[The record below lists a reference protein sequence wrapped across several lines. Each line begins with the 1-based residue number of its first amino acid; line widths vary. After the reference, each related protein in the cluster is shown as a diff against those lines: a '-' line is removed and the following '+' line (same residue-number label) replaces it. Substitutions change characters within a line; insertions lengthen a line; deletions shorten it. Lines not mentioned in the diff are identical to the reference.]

1 MKRNYLIYIIAVIL
15 FAAFFNAAAVSV
27 VFSSGN
33 YFTCGGMILDSGT
46 VRTADEMLQKYSYE
60 DYPQALEY
68 FRSELDNTEI
78 YRTAKEMLSGD
89 LSAYIA
95 AGRYTDSDKKTWAE
109 DITKKTVL
117 TDEQIRSKTAW
128 LKYCIYR
135 LEYTFDFDK
144 FVDNAAEQSAE
155 IMSASFIEKDSFAY
169 RNAVKA
175 GMDFHKLSGVKVSA
189 QSDMG
194 IMRLFEDKITDVIC
208 VLAAVVCA
216 VFFYLNFKSEPIA
229 LLKKSSLY
237 IAPAAVCAAIVPNYL
252 FNMAAA
258 EYFFGNGSLSRAVQS
273 SELFM
278 SYTGLLNMGA
288 LIGIRI
294 IFKTILIL
302 TVFLLVSGTLF
313 SGKKSAAAVIAV
325 IFSAQIYLYN
335 FQRGGLSK
343 INILSALYSEKIF
356 GKYENLN
363 ILGNAVSIQN
373 VFMIFIA
380 AFFILTCLFYSR
392 QADIFTVK
400 TVEAEEKRYYDEITR
415 KQEEARQ
422 IRHDMSNHLR
432 ALSVLINSGDY
443 ASAEIYINEISD
455 EINSGKI
462 PVLLS
467 RAAPDALIYSKIVQA
482 ERAGIEVLTDL
493 RTDYGD
499 RISDCDLC
507 GIFGNLLDNAIC
519 GMAENIPSGSRKIR
533 LTACRR
539 HDLVCIVC
547 ENPFD
552 AGKINNN
559 FETTK
564 SDRSN
569 HGYGLKRI
577 RRIAVKYGGDMEI
590 SAENGVFTVTVL
602 LSVS

>member
-1 MKRNYLIYIIAVIL
+1 MKRNYFICIIAVIL
-15 FAAFFNAAAVSV
+15 FAAVFNAAAVSV

-68 FRSELDNTEI
+68 FRSELYNTEM

-89 LSAYIA
+89 FSAYIT
-95 AGRYTDSDKKTWAE
+95 AGRYTDSDRRTWAE
-109 DITKKTVL
+109 DIAKKNFF

-135 LEYTFDFDK
+135 LEYALDFDK
-144 FVDNAAEQSAE
+144 FVDNTAENSE
-155 IMSASFIEKDSFAY
+155 KIMSASFIGKDSFAY
-169 RNAVKA
+169 RNAAKT
-175 GMDFHKLSGVKVSA
+175 GTDFRKLSGVKVSA
-189 QSDMG
+189 HSDMG
-194 IMRLFEDKITDVIC
+194 IIRLFEDKLTDVIS
-208 VLAAVVCA
+208 VLAAAVCA
-216 VFFYLNFKSEPIA
+216 VFFYLNFRSEPIA

-237 IAPAAVCAAIVPNYL
+237 IVPAAVCAAIAPNYL

-258 EYFFGNGSLSRAVQS
+258 DYFFGSGSMSRAVQS
-273 SELFM
+273 SESFI
-278 SYTGLLNMGA
+278 SCPGLLNMGA

-294 IFKTILIL
+294 IFKTLFIM
-302 TVFLLVSGTLF
+302 TVFLLVSGVLF
-313 SGKKSAAAVIAV
+313 SGKKSAAAVSAV

-343 INILSALYSEKIF
+343 INILSALCSEKIF

-363 ILGNAVSIQN
+363 ILGNAVAVQN

-380 AFFILTCLFYSR
+380 AFFVLTCMFYGR
-392 QADIFTVK
+392 QAGIFTVK
-400 TVEAEEKRYYDEITR
+400 AVEAEEKRYYDEITR

-422 IRHDMSNHLR
+422 IRHDMGNHLR

-443 ASAEIYINEISD
+443 ASAERYINEVSD

-482 ERAGIEVLTDL
+482 EQAGIEVLTDL
-493 RTDYGD
+493 KTDYGD

-519 GMAENIPSGSRKIR
+519 GMAENIPSDRRQIR

-552 AGKINNN
+552 IGKINNN

-577 RRIAVKYGGDMEI
+577 KRIAVKYGGDMEI

>member
-1 MKRNYLIYIIAVIL
+1 MKKNYLICIIAVML

-33 YFTCGGMILDSGT
+33 YFTCGSAILDSGT
-46 VRTADEMLQKYSYE
+46 VKTADEMLQKYSYE

-68 FRSELDNTEI
+68 FRAELESTEK
-78 YRTAKEMLSGD
+78 YRTAKEILSGNS
-89 LSAYIA
+89 SAYIA
-95 AGRYTDSDKKTWAE
+95 AGRYTDSNKKTWAE
-109 DITKKTVL
+109 DITKKAVL
-117 TDEQIRSKTAW
+117 TDEQIQSKTAL
-128 LKYCIYR
+128 LKYCMYR
-135 LEYTFDFDK
+135 LEYALNYNK
-144 FVDNAAEQSAE
+144 FADNAAENSAE

-169 RNAVKA
+169 RNAAKA
-175 GMDFHKLSGVKVSA
+175 GMDFYKLSGVKVSA
-189 QSDMG
+189 HSDMG
-194 IMRLFEDKITDVIC
+194 IARLFEDKLTDVIC

-216 VFFYLNFKSEPIA
+216 VLFYLNFKSEPIA

-237 IAPAAVCAAIVPNYL
+237 IAPAAVCAAIAPNYL

-258 EYFFGNGSLSRAVQS
+258 EYFFGSGSLSRAVQS

-278 SYTGLLNMGA
+278 SCAELLNMGA

-294 IFKTILIL
+294 IFKTVFIL
-302 TVFLLVSGTLF
+302 TVFLTVSGILF

-335 FQRGGLSK
+335 FQSGGLSE
-343 INILSALYSEKIF
+343 INILSALSGEKIF

-363 ILGNAVSIQN
+363 ILGNAASVQN
-373 VFMIFIA
+373 VFMIYIA
-380 AFFILTCLFYSR
+380 AFFILICLFYSR
-392 QADIFTVK
+392 QAGAFTVK
-400 TVEAEEKRYYDEITR
+400 TVEAEEKRYYDEMTR

-443 ASAEIYINEISD
+443 ASAGRYINELTD

-467 RAAPDALIYSKIVQA
+467 RAAPDALIFSKILQA
-482 ERAGIEVLTDL
+482 EQAGIEVLTDL
-493 RTDYGD
+493 KTDYGD
-499 RISDCDLC
+499 SISDYDLC
-507 GIFGNLLDNAIC
+507 GIFGNLLDNAVC
-519 GMAENIPSGSRKIR
+519 GMAENIPPERRKIR

-552 AGKINNN
+552 DGKINNN

-564 SDRSN
+564 SDRAN

-577 RRIAVKYGGDMEI
+577 KRIAVKYGGDMEI

>member
-1 MKRNYLIYIIAVIL
+1 MKRNYLIYIISVIL
-15 FAAFFNAAAVSV
+15 FAAFFNAAAVSI

-33 YFTCGGMILDSGT
+33 YFTFGNMILDSGA

-68 FRSELDNTEI
+68 FRSELYNTEM

-89 LSAYIA
+89 MSAYLA
-95 AGRYTDSDKKTWAE
+95 AGRYTDSNIKTWAE
-109 DITKKTVL
+109 DITKKNVL
-117 TDEQIRSKTAW
+117 TDEQIQSKTAW

-135 LEYTFDFDK
+135 LEYARDFDK
-144 FVDNAAEQSAE
+144 FVENAVEGSAE

-169 RNAVKA
+169 RNAAKA
-175 GMDFHKLSGVKVSA
+175 GTDFNKLSGVKVSA
-189 QSDMG
+189 HSDVG
-194 IMRLFEDKITDVIC
+194 IMRLFEDNITDVIC

-216 VFFYLNFKSEPIA
+216 VLFYLNFKSEPIA

-237 IAPAAVCAAIVPNYL
+237 IAPAAVCAAIAPNYL

-258 EYFFGNGSLSRAVQS
+258 DHFFGSGSLSCAVQS
-273 SELFM
+273 SEEFM
-278 SYTGLLNMGA
+278 SCAGLLNMGA

-294 IFKTILIL
+294 IFKTLFIA
-302 TVFLLVSGTLF
+302 TVFLLAAGTLF

-335 FQRGGLSK
+335 FQSGGLSK

-380 AFFILTCLFYSR
+380 AFFVLTCLFYSR
-392 QADIFTVK
+392 QAGIFTVK
-400 TVEAEEKRYYDEITR
+400 AVEAEEKLYYDEITR

-443 ASAEIYINEISD
+443 ASAGRYINEISD

-482 ERAGIEVLTDL
+482 EQAGIEVITDL
-493 RTDYGD
+493 KTDYGD
-499 RISDCDLC
+499 RISDYDLC
-507 GIFGNLLDNAIC
+507 GIFGNLLDNAIR
-519 GMAENIPSGSRKIR
+519 GMAENIPPDSRKIR

-552 AGKINNN
+552 SGKINNN

-564 SDRSN
+564 SDRLN

-577 RRIAVKYGGDMEI
+577 KRIAVKYGGDMEI

>member
-1 MKRNYLIYIIAVIL
+1 MKKNYFIGIIAVII
-15 FAAFFNAAAVSV
+15 FAAFFNAAAVGI
-27 VFSSGN
+27 VFSAGN
-33 YFTCGGMILDSGT
+33 YFTCGGMIIDSGT

-60 DYPQALEY
+60 DYPQALEH
-68 FRSELDNTEI
+68 FRSELENTEK
-78 YRTAKEMLSGD
+78 YRTAKEILSGD
-89 LSAYIA
+89 FSAYIEA
-95 AGRYTDSDKKTWAE
+95 RRYTDSDKKTWAE
-109 DITKKTVL
+109 DITKKSFL
-117 TDEQIRSKTAW
+117 TDEQLRSKTAW

-135 LEYTFDFDK
+135 LEYALDFDK
-144 FVDNAAEQSAE
+144 FVDNAAEGSSE
-155 IMSASFIEKDSFAY
+155 IMSASFIGKDSFAY
-169 RNAVKA
+169 RNAAKA
-175 GMDFHKLSGVKVSA
+175 GADFYKLSSVKVSA

-194 IMRLFEDKITDVIC
+194 IIRIFEDRITDAIC
-208 VLAAVVCA
+208 VLAAAVCA
-216 VFFYLNFKSEPIA
+216 VFFYLRFKSEPMA

-237 IAPAAVCAAIVPNYL
+237 IVPAAVCAAILPNYL
-252 FNMAAA
+252 FNAAAA
-258 EYFFGNGSLSRAVQS
+258 EYFFGSGSLSRAVQS
-273 SELFM
+273 SELFI
-278 SYTGLLNMGA
+278 SCTGLLNMGA

-294 IFKTILIL
+294 IFKTLFIAA
-302 TVFLLVSGTLF
+302 VFLLVSGTLF

-325 IFSAQIYLYN
+325 IFSIQIYLYN
-335 FQRGGLSK
+335 FQSGGASK
-343 INILSALYSEKIF
+343 INILSALSSEKIF

-363 ILGNAVSIQN
+363 ILGNAVAIQN

-392 QADIFTVK
+392 QAGVFTVK
-400 TVEAEEKRYYDEITR
+400 SVEAEEKRYYDEVTR

-443 ASAEIYINEISD
+443 ASAEKYINEVSD

-467 RAAPDALIYSKIVQA
+467 RAAPDALIFSKIVQA
-482 ERAGIEVLTDL
+482 EQAGIEVLTDL
-493 RTDYGD
+493 RADYGD

-507 GIFGNLLDNAIC
+507 GIFGNLLDNAVC
-519 GMAENIPSGSRKIR
+519 GMAENVPSDRRKIR

-539 HDLVCIVC
+539 HDMVCIVC

-552 AGKINNN
+552 AGRINSN

-564 SDRSN
+564 SNRSS

-577 RRIAVKYGGDMEI
+577 KRIAVKYGGDMEI

-602 LSVS
+602 LSV

>member
-1 MKRNYLIYIIAVIL
+1 MKKNYLICIIAVML

-68 FRSELDNTEI
+68 FISELDNTEK

-89 LSAYIA
+89 FSAYITA
-95 AGRYTDSDKKTWAE
+95 RRYTDSDKKTWAE
-109 DITKKTVL
+109 DITKKNFL

-135 LEYTFDFDK
+135 LEYAVDFDK
-144 FVDNAAEQSAE
+144 FVDNAKESSAE

-169 RNAVKA
+169 RNAAKA
-175 GMDFHKLSGVKVSA
+175 GMDFYKLSGVKVSA

-194 IMRLFEDKITDVIC
+194 ILRLFDDRITDAVC
-208 VLAAVVCA
+208 VLTAAVCA
-216 VFFYLNFKSEPIA
+216 LLFYLNFKSEPMA

-237 IAPAAVCAAIVPNYL
+237 IVPAAVCAAIVPNYL

-258 EYFFGNGSLSRAVQS
+258 EYFFGSGSLSRAVQS
-273 SELFM
+273 SEAFM
-278 SYTGLLNMGA
+278 SCAGLLNMGA

-294 IFKTILIL
+294 IFKTVFIAA
-302 TVFLLVSGTLF
+302 VFLLVSGTLF
-313 SGKKSAAAVIAV
+313 SGKKSAAAIIAI

-335 FQRGGLSK
+335 FQDGGAAE
-343 INILSALYSEKIF
+343 INILSALCGEKIF

-363 ILGNAVSIQN
+363 ILGNAVSVQN
-373 VFMIFIA
+373 VFMIFTA
-380 AFFILTCLFYSR
+380 AVFILICLFYGR
-392 QADIFTVK
+392 QAGIFTAK
-400 TVEAEEKRYYDEITR
+400 TIEAEEKRYYDEVTR

-443 ASAEIYINEISD
+443 ASAEKYINEVSE

-462 PVLLS
+462 PALLS
-467 RAAPDALIYSKIVQA
+467 RAAPDALIFSKIAQA
-482 ERAGIEVLTDL
+482 ERAGIEVFTDL

-499 RISDCDLC
+499 RISDYDLC
-507 GIFGNLLDNAIC
+507 GIFGNLLDNAVR
-519 GMAENIPSGSRKIR
+519 GMAENIPSCRRKIR

-539 HDLVCIVC
+539 RDLLCIVC

-552 AGKINNN
+552 DGKINDN

-577 RRIAVKYGGDMEI
+577 KRIAVKYGGDMEI
-590 SAENGVFTVTVL
+590 SAENGIFTVTVL
-602 LSVS
+602 LSV